1 MKCLTYIL
9 IALLFASCSQSKE
22 RSEHGSEKA
31 LSTDEAHE
39 LRVSFLKQTISEE
52 LNKSE
57 LSIHKKFKDF
67 YKLSDQSYI
76 WSNAD
81 SLNEAAIEMI
91 AILDSSWGF
100 GLPKN
105 YQQSLLLAISDSL
118 EKEITNKTRQ
128 HLLAEAEIL
137 LSYNS
142 LQFVADLKYGIV
154 NTDSMY
160 LEDRIDSLNEADIKQ
175 FYTSIQ
181 KNSINA
187 AINHTFA
194 PQFVIAKD
202 IISGLKEYVSSYEL
216 SDHTFTLPNYKQ
228 DSNKAYSVAK
238 EALILHGFSDSTVL
252 TVDSVFVSE
261 LKRFQLWH
269 GLEDDYKIGGNT
281 QKAIAMSNLDRYLM
295 AVATLEKWKNTSFDD
310 HRYLFVNV
318 PSYTLRYVRN
328 DSIIKQ
334 HRVVVGAP
342 TTRTPSFSAKLK
354 YLNVNPRWH
363 VPYSISSKE
372 LLPSIKRDSTYLKR
386 HGYRVYTSDYQ
397 AVDASNVDWS
407 SVSQN
412 SFNYRI
418 VQNSGAYNSL
428 GIIAFMFPNEHS
440 VFIHDTPSKFF
451 FTQSVRAYSHGCVR
465 LQDPVE
471 LAKYILAEDV
481 GNEYSADSIDT
492 MLVKRAERR
501 IYLKDQVEVY
511 IDYFTTES
519 RDGKLV
525 FFPDVYGR
533 DDKMRLNLKK
543 FIKESQDQNQTL

>member
-1 MKCLTYIL
+1 MKHLTYIF
-9 IALLFASCSQSKE
+9 IFALLASCSQSKE
-22 RSEHGSEKA
+22 RSEREGEKA
-31 LSTDEAHE
+31 LTKDEAHE
-39 LRVSFLKQTISEE
+39 LRVSFLKQTIAEE

-57 LSIHKKFKDF
+57 FSINAKFKEL
-67 YKLSDQSYI
+67 YTHSDQSYI

-81 SLNEAAIEMI
+81 SLNQAAIEMI

-105 YQQSLLLAISDSL
+105 YQQSLLLAIRDSL
-118 EKEITNKTRQ
+118 SKEISNKARQ
-128 HLLAEAEIL
+128 HMLAEAEVL

-142 LQFVADLKYGIV
+142 LQFIADLKYGIV

-160 LEDRIDSLNEADIKQ
+160 MEDRIDSLNAMDIER
-175 FYTSIQ
+175 FHVSISENTL
-181 KNSINA
+181 NS
-187 AINHTFA
+187 AINNHFA

-202 IISGLKEYVSSYEL
+202 IISGLKEYVASYEL

-228 DSNKAYSVAK
+228 DSSKAYSVAK
-238 EALILHGFSDSTVL
+238 EALIQHGFSDSSVL
-252 TVDSVFVSE
+252 TIDSVFVAE

-310 HRYLFVNV
+310 QRYLFVNV

-342 TTRTPSFSAKLK
+342 TTRTPSFNAKLK

-386 HGYRVYTSDYQ
+386 HGYRVYTSDHQ
-397 AVDASNVDWS
+397 AVDASSVDWS

-465 LQDPVE
+465 LQDPVD
-471 LAKYILAEDV
+471 LAKYILEEDL
-481 GNEYSADSIDT
+481 GNEYTADSIDT
-492 MLVKRAERR
+492 MLVKRVERR
-501 IYLKDQVEVY
+501 IYLKEKVEVY
-511 IDYFTTES
+511 IDYFTTEN

-543 FIKESQDQNQTL
+543 FIKESQAQNQTL